1 MARLVHF
8 LTQAWTPPADPT
20 TSFTGK
26 TIVITGANT
35 GLGFEAALKI
45 YALGA
50 ECVVM
55 GVRDIAKGEAAKA
68 EVEKRCSSV
77 EGAGQEGVVRRI
89 EVWKCNMD
97 DYSSILRFVE
107 KVNALEKLDGVV
119 LNAGIF
125 GVSYKL
131 GNYSWE
137 EVLQVNVL

>member
-1 MARLVHF
+1 MARLIHF
-8 LTQAWTPPADPT
+8 LMQAWTPPADPT
-20 TSFTGK
+20 TSFSGK

-35 GLGFEAALKI
+35 ELGFEAALKI

-55 GVRDIAKGEAAKA
+55 GVRDIAKREAAKA
-68 EVEKRCSSV
+68 EMEKRLKGG
-77 EGAGQEGVVRRI
+77 ERAGRDGAVWKV
-89 EVWKCNMD
+89 EVWKCDMD
-97 DYSSILRFVE
+97 DYSSILQFVE
-107 KVNALEKLDGVV
+107 KVNALEKLDCLV

-125 GVSYKL
+125 GVSYKV